1 MKVRVEGTYGS
12 HFRFRITLPDG
23 RRFSLRGM
31 DWTRKMAREAL
42 DTIQLIMDVRR
53 RNIRFEHS

>member
-1 MKVRVEGTYGS
+1 MRVRVEGTYGS

-31 DWTRKMAREAL
+31 DWTRALSTEAL
-42 DTIQLIMDVRR
+42 DIIQRLVNIRR
-53 RNIRFEHS
+53 RNVRFEHS